1 MDSSSRWLDLRDQE
15 TLLDKASA
23 TPWFNDDCFEG
34 SVARPVVWTPV
45 AESPLQTVPGPT
57 GVNTPQPECASPCW
71 AAHEVAWCQ
80 RPEGE
85 IAIHRF
91 KLAAGASARDLLDSL
106 KALVREDMEASRR
119 CDQASNVNGFHGNR
133 DLWLRYE
140 FHQLELPRM
149 IADAISQAA
158 QLESV
163 ELDQMLS
170 TSTCDEGWFNVTG
183 PDGWNQQHTH
193 AGSKFAC
200 VFFVADG
207 GCCSNSDQ
215 LSGRLAFV
223 PNRPERLPDY
233 HLEQVR
239 RPHQRPG
246 KRQKLPTSSPAPQYL
261 LLDPEPGTAVVFPG
275 FLPHFVLPVLD
286 SASSTTENCVSV
298 PLRISCA
305 FNFGERDPVLVHM
318 LVRAA
323 RDGESYVKVFLEID
337 EDVCGV

>member
-23 TPWFNDDCFEG
+23 TPWVNDDCFDG
-34 SVARPVVWTPV
+34 SATRPVVWMPV
-45 AESPLQTVPGPT
+45 GESPLGAPGCA
-57 GVNTPQPECASPCW
+57 GVDTPQPECTSPHW
-71 AAHEVAWCQ
+71 AGHEVAWCQ

-85 IAIHRF
+85 VAIHRF
-91 KLAAGASARDLLDSL
+91 KLAAGASAQDLLDGL
-106 KALVREDMEASRR
+106 QRLVHEDMNASRR
-119 CDQASNVNGFHGNR
+119 CDQASNVNGFHGSR

-149 IADAISQAA
+149 IADAISQAS
-158 QLESV
+158 QLESR
-163 ELDQMLS
+163 ELDQMLV
-170 TSTCDEGWFNVTG
+170 TSTCDESWFNVTG

-207 GCCSNSDQ
+207 GCCSNSDK

-223 PNRPERLPDY
+223 PNRPDRLPDY

-239 RPHQRPG
+239 RPSQRPG
-246 KRQKLPTSSPAPQYL
+246 KRQKLPASSAAPQYL

-275 FLPHFVLPVLD
+275 FLPHFVLPID
-286 SASSTTENCVSV
+286 PASSTAENR

-323 RDGESYVKVFLEID
+323 QDGESYVKVYLEIE